1 MRKEIKFRGRSINS
15 GELVY
20 GDLVHTDTEA
30 VNIRYIEKNFCGVA
44 GRVVIFVKE
53 VEPYSVAQLIGY
65 DADGNE
71 VYEGDTLFDNY
82 GKSEVADLVVGLIT
96 EESFNVAC
104 DAGDTLYGYRLER
117 GDV

>member
-1 MRKEIKFRGRSINS
+1 MRKEIKFRGRSIHS

-20 GDLVHTDTEA
+20 GDLVHTDTGA
-30 VNIRYIEKNFCGVA
+30 VNIRYIEKNFGGVA
-44 GRVVIFVKE
+44 GRIAIFVKE

-82 GKSEVADLVVGLIT
+82 GESQVADLSVGLIA
-96 EESFNVAC
+96 EKSFDVAC
-104 DAGDTLYGYRLER
+104 DAGDTLYGYRLKR
-117 GDV
+117 G